1 MITFPFDITKI
12 VLSFFTDLIK
22 DLLNSFFKLIAK
34 VLFEPG
40 AMPSFFVELYKVF
53 IGVGATAM
61 TVIVAFK
68 VIQYMVNIDAGAVQ
82 VPPWRNNF

>member
-1 MITFPFDITKI
+1 
-12 VLSFFTDLIK
+12 
-22 DLLNSFFKLIAK
+22 
-34 VLFEPG
+34 
-40 AMPSFFVELYKVF
+40 VELYKVF

-82 VPPWRNNF
+82 VPLGEIIFRAIKASAMILIAPTFYI